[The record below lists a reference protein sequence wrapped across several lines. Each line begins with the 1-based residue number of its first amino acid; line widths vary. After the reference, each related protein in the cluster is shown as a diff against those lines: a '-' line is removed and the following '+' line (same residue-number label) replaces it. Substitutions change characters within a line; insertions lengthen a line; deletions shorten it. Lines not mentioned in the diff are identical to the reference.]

1 MSKFLKIFIPCML
14 FGLLAGVGIFAL
26 NESKTRV
33 DKVDQSTLYIGIP
46 KFQDNKPVS
55 LLLSVDSNSGVA
67 YKEYSSNDLVT
78 LDGQDQDIVFL
89 NYTADPLIPINNKD
103 IGYWLAESGNTIKVQ
118 TECLE
123 LIVSDYVNIDKA
135 GIWFINVAPKDGE
148 TPEFSHSYVYQKG
161 GLL

>member
-46 KFQDNKPVS
+46 KSQDNKPVS

-67 YKEYSSNDLVT
+67 
-78 LDGQDQDIVFL
+78 
-89 NYTADPLIPINNKD
+89 
-103 IGYWLAESGNTIKVQ
+103 
-118 TECLE
+118 
-123 LIVSDYVNIDKA
+123 
-135 GIWFINVAPKDGE
+135 
-148 TPEFSHSYVYQKG
+148 
-161 GLL
+161 